1 MAVLSKGSGI
11 FSLSESDKN
20 AGSNIS
26 LVDLA
31 EIFEVSVEVLS
42 PLPKVLFEG
51 QEFANELDVHKFWH
65 QNLLPGAPPSKI
77 RNANR
82 SLDELIVAAL
92 IRRVYPNMEIS
103 QQVKWG
109 RRSLDFVL
117 EHPVHGKK
125 ILEFHGPSHF
135 APGRFAREIQDP
147 FVRKAEIEHEFD
159 VECVIWPYWIQRC
172 ESNVKAIFE
181 PETPGYGVLWSAQS
195 LFGDF
200 VFPNSAEI
208 IERISERFN
217 ATRGGAYGYFYGP
230 DSEGRKNPEHPIVS
244 RIRDGKASTSR
255 LIPQGSR
262 NDATWLPQSLL
273 SLGKD

>member
-1 MAVLSKGSGI
+1 MAVLGKGSGV
-11 FSLSESDKN
+11 FSLSLSDQN
-20 AGSNIS
+20 VGSYIS
-26 LVDLA
+26 LRDLA
-31 EIFEVSVEVLS
+31 EIFEVTDEILL
-42 PLPKVLFEG
+42 PLPTVLIDG

-92 IRRVYPNMEIS
+92 FRRVYPNIEIS

-117 EHPVHGKK
+117 EHQDFGKK
-125 ILEFHGPSHF
+125 VLEFHGPSHF
-135 APGRFAREIQDP
+135 ATGRFAREIQDP
-147 FVRKAEIEHEFD
+147 FVRKSEIEDAFG

-172 ESNVKAIFE
+172 ESNVRAVFE
-181 PETPGYGVLWSAQS
+181 TDTRGYGALWSAQS

-217 ATRGGAYGYFYGP
+217 AARGGAYGYFYGP

-244 RIRDGKASTSR
+244 RIREGKVSISR
-255 LIPQGSR
+255 LIPLGSQ
-262 NDATWLPQSLL
+262 NDAAWLPQSLP
-273 SLGKD
+273 SLGAN